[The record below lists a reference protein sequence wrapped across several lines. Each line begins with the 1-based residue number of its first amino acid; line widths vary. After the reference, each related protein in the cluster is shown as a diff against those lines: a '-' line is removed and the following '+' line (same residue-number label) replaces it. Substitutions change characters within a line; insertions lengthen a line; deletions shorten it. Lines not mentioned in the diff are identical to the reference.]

1 MTVYG
6 VTDGRGGVWA
16 FDPDVIYGIVRAS
29 VRARMIR
36 RRSRVV
42 TENHGI
48 LMPDT
53 YHVETN
59 WTGFRQAYAAEADLY
74 WAEAEMQLRT
84 DPRNFFGTLVGLTND
99 AIVDTNWHRQQVA
112 SCSQRS
118 SRNIERV
125 VGNWETALTTAR
137 VVRDASATILV
148 VTAGVVMAPAGAA
161 AAGAAGMTGISAG
174 TATTT
179 LAVGS
184 AMRGA
189 FTYQDTG
196 NVGSAMVN
204 ATGTFVV
211 GMIGISGASAATL
224 TSGQQAT
231 VLIIGS
237 AAQGTTA
244 GTQALIEGKSM
255 QQAAVAAAIGAGS
268 QALGGVIGSRIESL
282 GFFTQVAAG
291 TIIDLG
297 GNMASAAV
305 VDRMGAAPAGAPRV
319 GGNIDFLGLP
329 AAQSEDYVRRYALR
343 QIR

>member
-1 MTVYG
+1 MPVYG
-6 VTDGRGGVWA
+6 VADGSGGVWA
-16 FDPDVIYGIVRAS
+16 FDPDVIYGIVRAA

-36 RRSRVV
+36 QRSRVV
-42 TENHGI
+42 TESHGL
-48 LMPDT
+48 LMPTT

-59 WTGFRQAYAAEADLY
+59 WNGFRQAYAAEAALM

-84 DPRNFFGTLVGLTND
+84 GPRNFFGTLVGLVND
-99 AIVDTNWHRQQVA
+99 AIVDDTWHRTQVA

-118 SRNIERV
+118 SASISRV
-125 VGNWETALTTAR
+125 VDNWETALTTAR
-137 VVRDASATILV
+137 IVRDASATILV
-148 VTAGVVMAPAGAA
+148 VTAGLVMAPAGAA

-231 VLIIGS
+231 ILVIGS

-244 GTQALIEGKSM
+244 GMQALVEGKSM
-255 QQAAVAAAIGAGS
+255 RQAAVAAAVGAGS
-268 QALGGVIGSRIESL
+268 QALGGVVGARIESL
-282 GFFTQVAAG
+282 GFVTQLAAG
-291 TIIDLG
+291 TVIDLG
-297 GNMASAAV
+297 GNMASNAIT
-305 VDRMGAAPAGAPRV
+305 DRMGAAPAGAPRAA
-319 GGNIDFLGLP
+319 GNIDFLGLP
-329 AAQSEDYVRRYALR
+329 RGQAEDYVRRYAMR
-343 QIR
+343 QVR